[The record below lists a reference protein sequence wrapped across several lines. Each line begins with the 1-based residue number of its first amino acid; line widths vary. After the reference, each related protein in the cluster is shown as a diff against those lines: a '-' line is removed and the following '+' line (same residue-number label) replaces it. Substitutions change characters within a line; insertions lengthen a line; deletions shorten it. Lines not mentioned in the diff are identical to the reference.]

1 MTIVSAV
8 EETNPADSPL
18 DHRDP
23 VLRISQLLDPGSL
36 HVVHQRGGLGVVI
49 ARGRIEDADVIVF
62 CTDATTS
69 GGAVGG
75 RSARSSRPRSR
86 KPARSVVR

>member
-8 EETNPADSPL
+8 QETNTADSAH

-23 VLRISQLLDPGSL
+23 VRRISQLLDPGSL
-36 HVVHQRGGLGVVI
+36 HVVRERAGLGVVI
-49 ARGRIEDADVIVF
+49 ARGRIEGSEVIVF

-69 GGAVGG
+69 GKSV
-75 RSARSSRPRSR
+75 RSSRQRSR
-86 KPARSVVR
+86 QPAENVVR